1 MQSKKNIF
9 LFLSLFLLISCGK
22 DISKNNPL
30 EVPSVV
36 LNDVLNCANKDSLIV
51 KFGSENIILDTQ
63 IIYQMDTL
71 DASILYPNSK
81 NQVYIFYQGEQI
93 QDVRISGEYSQWITS
108 SGLYLGQ
115 SLKDVQEINQMHFTI
130 SGFGWNYGGT
140 VISWEGGVLG
150 GNNLSHLVK
159 FKNQEDLN
167 GVSEENFM
175 EVKGD
180 LEFDIRHETIQNL
193 DPKLVEIALYHPKVP
208 GKEEGKELGMKLEH
222 RQMERK

>member
-1 MQSKKNIF
+1 MHSKKIIF

-22 DISKNNPL
+22 DISTNKPV

-36 LNDVLNCANKDSLIV
+36 LNDVLNCSSKENLISKYGV
-51 KFGSENIILDTQ
+51 ENIVLDTQ

-71 DASILYPNSK
+71 DASILYPNTK
-81 NQVYIFYQGEQI
+81 NQVFVFYKDEQI
-93 QDVRISGEYSQWITS
+93 QDVRISGEDSQWITS

-115 SLKDVQEINQMHFTI
+115 SLKDVQELNQMHFTI

-140 VISWEGGVLG
+140 VISWEGGALG
-150 GNNLSHLVK
+150 GSDLSHLVK
-159 FKNQEDLN
+159 FKNHENLN

-175 EVKGD
+175 EVKGE
-180 LEFDIRHETIQNL
+180 LEFDVRHETIQNL
-193 DPKLVEIALYHPKVP
+193 NPKLVEIALYHPIVP